1 MKRLIPLLLAC
12 ACHLAAHAADT
23 LPAHVAGSWG
33 TAESLQAGDTAQTV
47 LYLQTDGY
55 GLMAGSTPPAKR
67 MDGVDDGK
75 PGPRAIIG
83 FPLRATLDGATL
95 HLRPFSLQG
104 APADQAAKVANIVMT
119 CRYDAGVPSIACEGP
134 DKASLVLHRLGATLP
149 PEATS
154 TIAGLKAQQ
163 NGS

>member
-1 MKRLIPLLLAC
+1 MKRLIPLLVAV
-12 ACHLAAHAADT
+12 AWQVSAHAADP

-47 LYLQTDGY
+47 LYLQADGY
-55 GLMAGSTPPAKR
+55 GLMAGSTPPARR

-75 PGPRAIIG
+75 PGPRAVIG

-95 HLRPFSLQG
+95 HLRPFLPQG
-104 APADQAAKVANIVMT
+104 APADQAAKVAHIDMT
-119 CRYDAGVPSIACEGP
+119 CRYDAGTPSITCKGL
-134 DKASLVLHRLGATLP
+134 DKASFVLRRLDATLP

>member
-1 MKRLIPLLLAC
+1 MKRLIPLLLAG
-12 ACHLAAHAADT
+12 ACHLAAHAADP
-23 LPAHVAGSWG
+23 LPADVAGSWG
-33 TAESLQAGDTAQTV
+33 TAESLQAGETAQTV

-55 GLMAGSTPPAKR
+55 ALMAGSTPPARR

-83 FPLRATLDGATL
+83 FPVRATLDGTML
-95 HLRPFSLQG
+95 YLRPFLPQG
-104 APADQAAKVANIVMT
+104 APADQAAKVANILMT
-119 CRYDAGVPSIACEGP
+119 CRYDAGAPSVTCEGP
-134 DKASLVLHRLGATLP
+134 DKTPFVLHRLGATLP